1 MPHSIRE
8 ISVGFCPN
16 SCLPV
21 SAPAL
26 SSLSKIYILSF
37 LLFIGHVFYLR
48 LQERPAIYCW
58 DELKPLAT
66 SSFKGK
72 SHGLLVSG
80 RCYPRPKTCF
90 NFFSSLPRT
99 LVGTL
104 RALILPFDLP
114 AFKCLAKPRRRKSL
128 PVPVIFI
135 LRLIDFLIFSFLFF
149 TFCFFLP
156 SFYRSYGH

>member
-1 MPHSIRE
+1 MPKPIRK

-16 SCLPV
+16 SCLV
-21 SAPAL
+21 VCAP
-26 SSLSKIYILSF
+26 SLGSLPKIYVLSF
-37 LLFIGHVFYLR
+37 FLFVGHV
-48 LQERPAIYCW
+48 A
-58 DELKPLAT
+58 
-66 SSFKGK
+66 
-72 SHGLLVSG
+72 
-80 RCYPRPKTCF
+80 YPRPKTCF

-114 AFKCLAKPRRRKSL
+114 TFKCLAKPRRRKSF

-149 TFCFFLP
+149 VFIYYCFLTCFDRRE
-156 SFYRSYGH
+156 SH